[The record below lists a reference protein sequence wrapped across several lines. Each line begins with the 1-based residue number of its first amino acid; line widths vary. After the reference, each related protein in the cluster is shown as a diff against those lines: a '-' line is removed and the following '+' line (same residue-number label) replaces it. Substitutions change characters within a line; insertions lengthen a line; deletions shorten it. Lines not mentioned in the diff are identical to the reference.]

1 MALSPFN
8 DPASNGEYV
17 HFKPADHANAVAI
30 LVEPIRFSPNED
42 KPWGPQDTM
51 YADITVFPN
60 EAALTGQ
67 PLILKGADFAQTAL
81 VRVAKGYVGQ
91 AVAVTLKMVPTKG
104 GKTAWTFQP
113 LSPELAEKVEAY
125 MENREDDGD
134 NDAWPADDS
143 PF

>member
-1 MALSPFN
+1 MALATFN

-113 LSPELAEKVEAY
+113 LSPELAQKVEAY
-125 MENREDDGD
+125 MESREDDGD
-134 NDAWPADDS
+134 NGAWPADDA